1 MITAYFPFQVE
12 IVEGKK
18 YAWCKC
24 GLSKKQVRL
33 TNLIIP
39 CIMYE
44 FQVGVSIQKILIII
58 VIYMVIGKSQRLT
71 ALKD

>member
-1 MITAYFPFQVE
+1 MITAKFPFQVE

-18 YAWCKC
+18 YARCKC

-39 CIMYE
+39 CIMYVFMWE
-44 FQVGVSIQKILIII
+44 FLSRKYCYL
-58 VIYMVIGKSQRLT
+58 YDHCYLYELT
-71 ALKD
+71 SVLELA